1 MIPPPGDDLDL
12 DTLVLQA
19 IRWRVPDHTYKT
31 RDYLHRHSL
40 VTMACACQ
48 RPDLLKELL
57 RVRPKRGLDEA
68 LDQAI
73 WWYSDTCVE
82 LLLQAGVIPTD
93 SSLGIALK
101 DGRHAL
107 LFRLLDHGG
116 NLQARFQGEAS
127 LLHLAAAHKN
137 IEATTGLLKRNL
149 FVDTQDVGGR
159 TPLMKVCE
167 HWSPETAAR
176 SQELMLQLLENRA
189 SPSAQDKRGITAL
202 MLAASTAG
210 TEPLRLLCLAGADP
224 TLKSHAGLQAWEYAL
239 QTGKTEN
246 ISLLRTWHVSCFG

>member
-19 IRWRVPDHTYKT
+19 IRWRVPDRTYKT
-31 RDYLHRHSL
+31 RDYLHQHSL

-48 RPDLLKELL
+48 RPDLLQELL
-57 RVRPKRGLDEA
+57 RACPSQGLTEA

-73 WWYSDTCVE
+73 WWYSDACVE
-82 LLLQAGVIPTD
+82 LLLKAGVVPTD
-93 SSLGIALK
+93 SALGIVLK
-101 DGRHAL
+101 DNRHEL

-127 LLHLAAAHKN
+127 LLHLAATHKN
-137 IEATTGLLKRNL
+137 IEAALGLIQRGL
-149 FVDTQDVGGR
+149 FVDIQDAGGR

-167 HWSPETAAR
+167 HGSPETAAR
-176 SQELMLQLLENRA
+176 GQELMLQLLENRA
-189 SPSAQDKRGITAL
+189 RPNTQDKRGMTAL
-202 MLAASTAG
+202 MLAASAA
-210 TEPLRLLCLAGADP
+210 EPEQVQLLCLAGADL

-239 QTGKTEN
+239 QAGKTQ
-246 ISLLRTWHVSCFG
+246 IAALLRTG